1 MRIPV
6 IIGLVLF
13 SLFLCMYSPCH
24 ASRSEIEYLQKMMN
38 SQSSS
43 LGSVLD
49 ANWKHLNSKDSFFSS
64 MSIGQKDGSMEADKV
79 DSLPRQPKGLEFNQ
93 YAGYVTVDAY
103 SGRALFYYFVESP
116 QDSLRKPLVLWLNGG
131 PGCSSF
137 GVGAMLE
144 LGPFRVNSDGETLY
158 ANEYAW
164 NKVANIIFLESP
176 AGVGFSYS
184 NSTSDYKSSGD
195 KRTADDTYMFLINW
209 LERFPQ
215 YKGRDFYITGESY
228 AGHYVPELADTI
240 ITKKKNINHTNIN
253 LKGIAM
259 KEIDPCA
266 EFYVIAYLNHPEVQQ
281 ALHANITGLPYP
293 WTVCSGL
300 DWNDTPITMLP
311 TIKKLIA
318 SGIRVWLYSGDLDIV
333 CSVTSTRY
341 FINKLNLTIKTPW
354 RPWYTNEEVGGY
366 VVGYEGLTFATV
378 RGAGHMVPRN
388 QPERALAMITS
399 FLKGE
404 LPPIA

>member
-253 LKGIAM
+253 LKGIAIGNGYFDGVLNFKAMIDYIWTHALNSDETHEAILSTCNFTSGNFSEKCYNALISASMEIGNIDGYNIYAPICHVLPKAKNKTTSSM

-293 WTVCSGL
+293 WTVC
-300 DWNDTPITMLP
+300 
-311 TIKKLIA
+311 
-318 SGIRVWLYSGDLDIV
+318 R
-333 CSVTSTRY
+333 
-341 FINKLNLTIKTPW
+341 
-354 RPWYTNEEVGGY
+354 
-366 VVGYEGLTFATV
+366 
-378 RGAGHMVPRN
+378 
-388 QPERALAMITS
+388 LAI
-399 FLKGE
+399 
-404 LPPIA
+404 